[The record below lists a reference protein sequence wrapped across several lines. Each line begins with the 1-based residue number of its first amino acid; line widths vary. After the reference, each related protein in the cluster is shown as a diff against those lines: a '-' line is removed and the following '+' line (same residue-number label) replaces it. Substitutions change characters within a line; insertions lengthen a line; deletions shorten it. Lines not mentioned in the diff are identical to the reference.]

1 MYRALLIIILFFF
14 TALTQPCFA
23 NLSISVNPS
32 DGSNALRFD
41 KTQPVGGLNKQQI
54 HIRINST
61 NGDRYQVFQ
70 RILEPISNEKGDILN
85 LQAIQTETLPNS
97 NSSGTL
103 YLQNSDHMTMG
114 EQLVYSSA
122 QSGSSDS
129 FFVAY
134 SLNQDLIQSG
144 GSFRGRLEYTVR
156 GLGNGSSDLATID
169 VFLDSAQNLKVIV
182 RGGHEP
188 NKVLIHG
195 ADTNEKRADYI
206 NISFSGNSGQ
216 EIRIYQQ
223 IDTVPQNE
231 SDQSLKADTLQI
243 QAEGDGEDLRVEGS
257 SALLPQRMLIYSSNK
272 SEDNFNL
279 YFLINPDEVQQ
290 QDAGTYMGRIKYIV
304 ETAQGMPQEFPLDIQ
319 CEIQPV
325 FTLNITAPP
334 GGVSFGHVLANSP
347 AQEKEVLVTVQ
358 SNLHKPYQVLQD
370 LQSSMVNASGKD
382 FDNTYFNLQVEIP
395 LGQTGQ
401 TDYLEF
407 APMKTGE
414 YPIYSSDARGSSVT
428 FKAVYRLQGYL
439 AMSPGDFTAPIRFSL
454 NQK

>member
-1 MYRALLIIILFFF
+1 
-14 TALTQPCFA
+14 
-23 NLSISVNPS
+23 
-32 DGSNALRFD
+32 
-41 KTQPVGGLNKQQI
+41 
-54 HIRINST
+54 
-61 NGDRYQVFQ
+61 
-70 RILEPISNEKGDILN
+70 
-85 LQAIQTETLPNS
+85 
-97 NSSGTL
+97 
-103 YLQNSDHMTMG
+103 
-114 EQLVYSSA
+114 
-122 QSGSSDS
+122 
-129 FFVAY
+129 
-134 SLNQDLIQSG
+134 
-144 GSFRGRLEYTVR
+144 
-156 GLGNGSSDLATID
+156 
-169 VFLDSAQNLKVIV
+169 
-182 RGGHEP
+182 
-188 NKVLIHG
+188 
-195 ADTNEKRADYI
+195 
-206 NISFSGNSGQ
+206 
-216 EIRIYQQ
+216 
-223 IDTVPQNE
+223 
-231 SDQSLKADTLQI
+231 LQI